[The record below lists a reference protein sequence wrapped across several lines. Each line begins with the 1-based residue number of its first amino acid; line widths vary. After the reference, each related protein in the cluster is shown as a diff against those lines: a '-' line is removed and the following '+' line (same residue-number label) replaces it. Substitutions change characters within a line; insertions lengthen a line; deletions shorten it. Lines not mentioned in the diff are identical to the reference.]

1 MANAIVEDLVNDLPE
16 FETVADEFN
25 EYTDNY
31 RFLNIG
37 SFQDVLIKG
46 RDRRLS
52 INKELGG
59 NVELLKK

>member
-1 MANAIVEDLVNDLPE
+1 MADAIVEDLLNDLPE
-16 FETVADEFN
+16 FEPAADEFV

-31 RFLNIG
+31 RFLDIG
-37 SFQDVLIKG
+37 TFQDVLLKG